1 MEVLL
6 KTHKKHSLYTRGV
19 SGVDEQNKNLDAQQV
34 VEQNNDKQHVSDEEL
49 AKALDNVVERVMG
62 EVHRQQ
68 EKDQSGIG
76 FLRNMMSMDEA
87 RVSALMISL
96 LVSLGF
102 GGYAYLQFGDVSE
115 RWTSLIETFAYC
127 VTGIN
132 MLATINPKSRLAKV
146 VSNLTEQA
154 EIATQPKTQ
163 QQQEQPAPAPT
174 QAPAPTPTPA
184 PAPAPAPVPAPAPMP
199 APESVQPV
207 QHEPE
212 VVHEPDLGPVQ
223 FRAQAQPE
231 FHVVDSKKS

>member
-1 MEVLL
+1 M
-6 KTHKKHSLYTRGV
+6 
-19 SGVDEQNKNLDAQQV
+19 DEQKEIVDNQPTAVENSVQQV
-34 VEQNNDKQHVSDEEL
+34 SEAEL
-49 AKALDNVVERVMG
+49 AKALDNVVERVVE

-68 EKDQSGIG
+68 EKEHSGIS

-132 MLATINPKSRLAKV
+132 MLATINPRSRLAKV

-154 EIATQPKTQ
+154 EIATQPKPQ
-163 QQQEQPAPAPT
+163 
-174 QAPAPTPTPA
+174 PA
-184 PAPAPAPVPAPAPMP
+184 PAPAPAPTPTQAQQQPTP
-199 APESVQPV
+199 APEPVSTQEPVVQTTEPVNVQSAEIEAASVQE
-207 QHEPE
+207 QSQ
-212 VVHEPDLGPVQ
+212 VQ
-223 FRAQAQPE
+223 FRTAQQNE
-231 FHVVDSKKS
+231 FHVVDSKKC

>member
-1 MEVLL
+1 
-6 KTHKKHSLYTRGV
+6 
-19 SGVDEQNKNLDAQQV
+19 VDEQNKNLDVQQV
-34 VEQNNDKQHVSDEEL
+34 AEQDNNKQQVSEEEL
-49 AKALDNVVERVMG
+49 AKALDNVVERVIG

-68 EKDQSGIG
+68 EKDHSGIG

-154 EIATQPKTQ
+154 EIATQPKPQ
-163 QQQEQPAPAPT
+163 QQPAPA
-174 QAPAPTPTPA
+174 PTPA
-184 PAPAPAPVPAPAPMP
+184 PAPAPAPEP
-199 APESVQPV
+199 VQPV

-212 VVHEPDLGPVQ
+212 VVHEPDPGPVQ
-223 FRAQAQPE
+223 FRAQVQPE